1 MQMMVSNEMAK
12 RMDDNSSSTAW
23 PRGDALF
30 AEGLEVT
37 DVMVRNVRGLSD
49 QTGFNARDLQ
59 RFFAGKDFRN
69 GLGKTDVE
77 RLSGLKKKAGEP
89 AFLCFVTT
97 DSPIV
102 TQPAE
107 GQMKTPDPQGIAG
120 SLGSA
125 E

>member
-1 MQMMVSNEMAK
+1 MMVSKEMAK

-23 PRGDALF
+23 PRGDAVSS
-30 AEGLEVT
+30 EGLEVT
-37 DVMVRNVRGLSD
+37 DVMVRNVRGLRD

-59 RFFAGKDFRN
+59 RVSPERT
-69 GLGKTDVE
+69 LGMDWDGPIS
-77 RLSGLKKKAGEP
+77 RSCPDPKKKAGEP